1 MTPHEE
7 TSLLISAP
15 ALGRPIHSDG
25 GRLWE
30 GCLGLP
36 KQLSHQEG
44 WPCCHWW
51 GKCTFFTLIFHIH
64 YNTCFDVW
72 LYRLAHTWSTQ
83 KSSMIVCGESSET
96 GRGRRGRW
104 GKQTSVKNLLE
115 LGHLFQIS
123 SVSGTP
129 CGDNANKEWFWANAS
144 GTSWDVWCWGI

>member
-51 GKCTFFTLIFHIH
+51 GKCTFFMLIFHIH
-64 YNTCFDVW
+64 YNTCFYVW

-96 GRGRRGRW
+96 GRARKGRW
-104 GKQTSVKNLLE
+104 SKSPQTSLHNVYKNR
-115 LGHLFQIS
+115 
-123 SVSGTP
+123 
-129 CGDNANKEWFWANAS
+129 
-144 GTSWDVWCWGI
+144 GILWWQCQSRVILSQCLRNCLRCQTLR